1 MDEPVSD
8 IFSISS
14 GEEFEAAALE
24 IFRYQ
29 AGHNPVYSSWLGEL
43 GVKRQ
48 QVSRLTEIPF
58 LPVSAFRNH
67 KVLVSVRDAA
77 MVFASSGTTD
87 EGRSI
92 HYIAEPSVY
101 EKSFTGCF
109 RRFYGEVSD
118 YVILALL
125 PSYLEQ
131 GRSSLVYMVEKLI
144 SMSGSGVSGFF
155 LHDHGSLK
163 KRIEILKESGKK
175 FILLGVSYALLDFS
189 EAFDISLKGNIV
201 METGGMKGRRREMTR
216 DELHSILKERFDI
229 DEVHSEYGM
238 TEMLSQAYSKKDGI
252 YYSPPWMKVVIRDP
266 LDPFAF
272 LPHGRTGGVNII
284 DLANIYSCSFL
295 ETSDLGL
302 LTEGGGFSISG
313 RFDNSDVR
321 GCNLLAL

>member
-24 IFRYQ
+24 VFRYQ
-29 AGHNPVYSSWLGEL
+29 AEYNPVYSSWISEL
-43 GVKRQ
+43 GVKKQ
-48 QVSRLTEIPF
+48 QVSRLNEIPF
-58 LPVSAFRNH
+58 LPVSFFRDH
-67 KVLVSVRDAA
+67 KVLASGRDAA
-77 MVFASSGTTD
+77 MVFTSSGTTD
-87 EGRSI
+87 EGRSS

-109 RRFYGEVSD
+109 RMFYGAVSD

-131 GRSSLVYMVEKLI
+131 GRSSLVYMFEKLI
-144 SMSGSGVSGFF
+144 SMSGSGMSGFF
-155 LHDHGSLK
+155 LHDHRSLK
-163 KRIEILKESGKK
+163 KRIELLKESGKK
-175 FILLGVSYALLDFS
+175 FILLGVSYALLDF
-189 EAFDISLKGNIV
+189 ADTFDISLKGNIV

-216 DELHSILKERFDI
+216 AELHSILKERFKL

-238 TEMLSQAYSKKDGI
+238 TEMLSQAYSKKDGV
-252 YYSPPWMKVVIRDP
+252 YYSPPWMKVLIRDT

-284 DLANIYSCSFL
+284 DLANIYSCSFI

-302 LTEGGGFSISG
+302 SMAGGGFSISG
-313 RFDNSDVR
+313 RFDNSDIR
-321 GCNLLAL
+321 GCNLLAP